1 MDMDTK
7 ILLFLGF
14 NLIPIRN
21 TDDLLKYEE
30 QITNL
35 IKADL
40 RVGLLILYPQQK
52 KFKLWETSHLPWDLE
67 FIGTGDING
76 RDEYRF
82 KLK

>member
-40 RVGLLILYPQQK
+40 RVGLLVPYPQQK
-52 KFKLWETSHLPWDLE
+52 KFKLWETSHHPWDLE